1 LKPHKTLLKLPTLP
15 TFSMFTYPVPQKK
28 PAQFIPSTL
37 TPNINQCI
45 NQQLAYF
52 SESMPDSLGHKWLTE
67 LMP

>member
-1 LKPHKTLLKLPTLP
+1 
-15 TFSMFTYPVPQKK
+15 MFTYQAAPAKK
-28 PAQFIPSTL
+28 PLQFTPSTL

-52 SESMPDSLGHKWLTE
+52 SECEMPDGLGNKWLTE